1 MVADVDEGN
10 PPLSTHAGSGPHDPT
25 LSVVVVDDT
34 AGVPVK
40 EETTNETE
48 PATTKE
54 IQSPTTRMSTTRM
67 STGMTAVQSCSDVE
81 HVVSNEAGP
90 PDQTDQVDHDNTAP
104 AIDMDLGSDTDMA
117 SDIDLSATT
126 IPIKYRVPS
135 RTPSVEEQLDQL
147 MSEAAKDMGVEDL
160 HDIIA
165 ARDKQVSLLTAEIEQ
180 LKKGHSEM
188 VTKIESQGQQI
199 RELETS
205 NKALR
210 AVNRSL
216 LEDAESFHSLRQ
228 YIEKRSSVSDLK
240 SSPTGQAPETTLHS
254 PSPSSPSVDDAGDGP
269 PLDATST
276 TESNDV
282 DSTTQLPTMDP
293 EPPLTDSDRARYE
306 LTIKSLREE
315 IRALNLYANKIASR
329 ILIDDHLE
337 RALLQS
343 YQTDNPSRPRPPAK
357 NASLRLQIPQSIK
370 KRSSTPIL
378 SLFSRGPQTAPV
390 EHSTRPFILDPSN
403 PQSPGWLSKLN
414 PWSAGVGSPRDG
426 SHETL
431 HVSPAASPAASP
443 KRTSKVGTE
452 LVMIEMDDATPQ
464 PSPRS
469 EERIQQ
475 RLKEAVAKAA
485 AGSSQRSSA
494 SQPLVM
500 EEVLLV

>member
-10 PPLSTHAGSGPHDPT
+10 PPLSAHAESGTHDLT
-25 LSVVVVDDT
+25 LSVVVDD
-34 AGVPVK
+34 AAVVPVK
-40 EETTNETE
+40 EETTNEAE
-48 PATTKE
+48 PTTTKDE
-54 IQSPTTRMSTTRM
+54 IQSPIRRMSTSGM
-67 STGMTAVQSCSDVE
+67 SGMTAAQSSLDIQQ
-81 HVVSNEAGP
+81 VVRDEVGP
-90 PDQTDQVDHDNTAP
+90 PDKPDQVDDNTAP
-104 AIDMDLGSDTDMA
+104 AIDIDLGSATDMA
-117 SDIDLSATT
+117 SDIDLAATT
-126 IPIKYRVPS
+126 TTSKHRVPS
-135 RTPSVEEQLDQL
+135 RSPSVEEQLDQL

-160 HDIIA
+160 QDIVA
-165 ARDKQVSLLTAEIEQ
+165 TRDKQVSHLATEIEQ
-180 LKKGHSEM
+180 LKKVHSEM
-188 VTKIESQGQQI
+188 VAKIESQGQQI

-205 NKALR
+205 NRALR

-240 SSPTGQAPETTLHS
+240 SSPTGPTPETTLS
-254 PSPSSPSVDDAGDGP
+254 IPNPSSPSVNDAKDRSS
-269 PLDATST
+269 LDATST
-276 TESNDV
+276 TASNDI
-282 DSTTQLPTMDP
+282 DSATQRPTMDP
-293 EPPLTDSDRARYE
+293 APPLTDSDRAKYE
-306 LTIKSLREE
+306 CTIKALREE

-343 YQTDNPSRPRPPAK
+343 YQTDNPSRPKPGAK
-357 NASLRLQIPQSIK
+357 NGSLRLQIPQSIK

-390 EHSTRPFILDPSN
+390 EPSTRPFILDPSN

-431 HVSPAASPAASP
+431 HVSPAASPSASP

-452 LVMIEMDDATPQ
+452 IVMIDMDDAATPQ